1 MHPKL
6 RMHFLC
12 KKILSERKNIGA
24 RNANETHITT
34 HREGTSKQ
42 TLTLSLLLSSLK
54 NFIDY
59 RITTHNNQGRKAK
72 STIWATLQ
80 NETLCF
86 SYRKFNF
93 ATLKCKDID
102 T

>member
-12 KKILSERKNIGA
+12 KKILGERKNIGA
-24 RNANETHITT
+24 RNAHNDT
-34 HREGTSKQ
+34 REGRQKQ
-42 TLTLSLLLSSLK
+42 AFFFFSLK

-59 RITTHNNQGRKAK
+59 RITTHNNQERKAK
-72 STIWATLQ
+72 STIRATLQ

-102 T
+102 A